1 MYKQI
6 IRPLL
11 FLLSP
16 ERVHS
21 LLLSALQ
28 CYGRLPFVRSWVRHY
43 YKATDKQLVWNQ
55 LVFKNR
61 IGLSAGFD
69 KGAEVFNELADFG
82 FGFIEVGTVTP
93 DGQPG
98 NPKPRIF
105 CLPKAASLIS
115 RTGFNNPG
123 LDIVKRN
130 LENKT
135 DAYLLGININKNPQ
149 SEKEEAVNDFLRL
162 YAGLYSL
169 ADYFTLN
176 WGSIEVTLMH
186 KVLETLT
193 AFRSKQKIYRP
204 ILLKVPADITPEG
217 MDTVLNCIQTY
228 RLQGVIATGPTMDRS
243 NLSPYTTARLE
254 AIGAGGVSGKG
265 IGKKS
270 LEVVKYLRTHS
281 EKGMLII
288 GAGGVMSPED
298 ARQMLA
304 AGANLIQIYSAF
316 IYEGP
321 AIVKNMIKAIH

>member
-28 CYGRLPFVRSWVRHY
+28 CYGRLPFVRSRVRRY

-69 KGAEVFNELADFG
+69 KGSEVFNELADFG

-105 CLPKAASLIS
+105 RLPKAASLIS

-162 YAGLYSL
+162 YAGLYGL

-176 WGSIEVTLMH
+176 WGSIEVTLMR

-204 ILLKVPADITPEG
+204 ILLKVPADITTEG
-217 MDTVLNCIQTY
+217 MDAVLNCIQTY

-265 IGKKS
+265 IGNKS
-270 LEVVKYLRTHS
+270 IEAVKYLRSHS

-288 GAGGVMSPED
+288 GAGGVMTSED
-298 ARQMLA
+298 AKQMLA